1 MLVPTLAGAAL
12 ALALSLPLAWKWEL
26 GVRRVAFSVDRVSRC
41 SRPASWRCSTASWPI
56 SPPSSARCW
65 WPASRSTFA
74 FAILAYRFYRD
85 PQRTPPAVDDDV
97 VISPADGEVIYV
109 RRSEGGKLPRATK
122 KGRDYDLVEL
132 TKTPLKHD
140 DAVVIGIAMSFL
152 DVHVNRAPI
161 AGRVR
166 LRQHFPGRFGSLGRP
181 EMVYENERATT
192 VIERGDMEIAMV
204 QIASRLVRQIAS
216 YVKVGEDVSLGQ
228 RVGVIRLG
236 SQVDVVLPVRPDVVV
251 NVQPGQRVRAGESVL
266 AVVTSEYAAASLTR
280 RAHTARRCRHRL
292 GRAGG
297 CAPRAVGA
305 LQGDAEV
312 AGRRPARQARRVG
325 VQVQED
331 AATSGASSAA
341 ARRASSARRAAARC
355 CATASRAPA

>member
-1 MLVPTLAGAAL
+1 VLVPTLAGALL
-12 ALALSLPLAWKWEL
+12 ALAFSLPLAWKWEL
-26 GVRRVAFSVDRVSRC
+26 GVRRVAISVAGLALLATLLVAGLAGLVDLSQAVRTLLV
-41 SRPASWRCSTASWPI
+41 AGIAL
-56 SPPSSARCW
+56 A
-65 WPASRSTFA
+65 FA

-85 PQRTPPAVDDDV
+85 PQRTPPVVPDDV
-97 VISPADGEVIYV
+97 VISPADGEVVYV
-109 RRSEGGKLPRATK
+109 RHSEGGRLPSSTK

-192 VIERGDMEIAMV
+192 VIERGDLEIAMV

-216 YVKVGEDVSLGQ
+216 YVKVGEEVALGQ

-236 SQVDVVLPVRPDVVV
+236 SQVDVVLPARPDITV
-251 NVQPGQRVRAGESVL
+251 NVQPGQRVRAGESIL
-266 AVVTSEYAAASLTR
+266 AHVGSES
-280 RAHTARRCRHRL
+280 
-292 GRAGG
+292 
-297 CAPRAVGA
+297 
-305 LQGDAEV
+305 
-312 AGRRPARQARRVG
+312 
-325 VQVQED
+325 
-331 AATSGASSAA
+331 
-341 ARRASSARRAAARC
+341 
-355 CATASRAPA
+355 

>member
-1 MLVPTLAGAAL
+1 VLVPTLVGAAL
-12 ALALSLPLAWKWEL
+12 ALALTLPLAWKWEL
-26 GVRRVAFSVDRVSRC
+26 GVRRVAISVTCLALFAAGLVAWFDGAVADLSTVVST
-41 SRPASWRCSTASWPI
+41 PLVAGLAL
-56 SPPSSARCW
+56 
-65 WPASRSTFA
+65 TFA

-85 PQRTPPAVDDDV
+85 PQRNPPAVADDV

-236 SQVDVVLPVRPDVVV
+236 SQVDVVLPSRPDVVV

-266 AVVTSEYAAASLTR
+266 AVVSSE
-280 RAHTARRCRHRL
+280 
-292 GRAGG
+292 
-297 CAPRAVGA
+297 
-305 LQGDAEV
+305 
-312 AGRRPARQARRVG
+312 
-325 VQVQED
+325 
-331 AATSGASSAA
+331 
-341 ARRASSARRAAARC
+341 
-355 CATASRAPA
+355 